1 MEQRYT
7 PDGRQAMV
15 RAQEEA
21 RALGH
26 SSVGPEHLLLGL
38 LAVPEGAGARALAQ
52 LGLDEARA
60 RAEVE
65 RIAGRGSR
73 VSHGSVP
80 FTPRTRGVVEA
91 ALREAM
97 SLGHEEV
104 GTEHVLLALVGDRAG
119 VAAQVLED
127 VAHPGVVRDAVL
139 AAMGEAP
146 ADAADAADGA
156 AQAVD
161 VPAAV
166 SVRVGED
173 VRALVRRAAGLAL
186 ADDAAE
192 VTVEH
197 VRRALDPGSP

>member
-1 MEQRYT
+1 MEQRHT

-15 RAQEEA
+15 RAQEQA

-26 SSVGPEHLLLGL
+26 GSVGPEHLLLGL
-38 LAVPEGAGARALAQ
+38 LAVPEGAAARALGE
-52 LGLDEARA
+52 LGLDEARG
-60 RAEVE
+60 RAAVE

-73 VSHGSVP
+73 VSHGSLP
-80 FTPRTRGVVEA
+80 FTPRSRAVLDA

-104 GTEHVLLALVGDRAG
+104 GSEHVLLALLADREGIAG
-119 VAAQVLED
+119 RVLEA

-139 AAMGEAP
+139 AAMAEAP
-146 ADAADAADGA
+146 AEAIDGVTP
-156 AQAVD
+156 AVAD
-161 VPAAV
+161 VPSAV

-186 ADDAAE
+186 AGGEAE
-192 VTVEH
+192 VSVEH
-197 VRRALDPGSP
+197 VRRALGPESP